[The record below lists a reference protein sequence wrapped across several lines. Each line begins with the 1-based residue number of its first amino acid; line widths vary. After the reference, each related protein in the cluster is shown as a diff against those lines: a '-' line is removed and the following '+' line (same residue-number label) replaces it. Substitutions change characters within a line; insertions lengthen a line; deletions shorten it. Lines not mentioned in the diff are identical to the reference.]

1 MSGRSRPRLL
11 LLTVGLGVGGA
22 EEIIRQSLPLIRE
35 EGFDVTLWS
44 LKRGGRLLREI
55 RDSGG
60 RVESLGGSSP
70 WNPAPL
76 VRLWS
81 GIRKEGF
88 DLIHSHLY
96 WANLAARLTGRCAG
110 RAVIVNSHHGTDAW
124 ISPSRRWLERVTLS
138 LADRVVVCSEAVRR
152 CAIEEV
158 GMPEDKVVT
167 VANGIRV
174 GRFSDASRRGALRAA
189 LGLAPD
195 QPVVGTVGRLDEP
208 VKGLSV
214 LVAAME
220 KVAERIP
227 GAVCLVI
234 GEGPARASLEAI
246 VRRRNL
252 PERFR
257 FLGERRDVPDLL
269 HAVDLYV
276 QPSLFEGFGLSALEA
291 MAAGKAVVAS
301 RVGGLMEVVADS
313 VTGDLVP
320 PGNPEDLACS
330 IVRLLEDPDRRG
342 RYGRE
347 GQARALERFPLEK
360 MVRGWTRIY
369 WDLLALRGRR
379 EAA

>member
-1 MSGRSRPRLL
+1 MRGRTRPRLL

-22 EEIIRQSLPLIRE
+22 EEIIRQSLPLIEE

-55 RDSGG
+55 RDSGC
-60 RVESLGGSSP
+60 RVESLGWDGP

-76 VRLWS
+76 GRLWS

-96 WANLAARLTGRCAG
+96 WANLAARLAG
-110 RAVIVNSHHGTDAW
+110 RGPGGAVIVNSHHGTDAW
-124 ISPSRRWLERVTLS
+124 VSPSRRWLERATLS
-138 LADRVVVCSEAVRR
+138 LADRVVVCSDAVRR

-158 GMPEDKVVT
+158 GMPEEKVVT

-174 GRFSDASRRGALRAA
+174 GRFSDGSRRGELRAS
-189 LGLAPD
+189 LGLGPD
-195 QPVVGTVGRLDEP
+195 QPVLGTVGRLDEP

-220 KVAERIP
+220 RVAARVP
-227 GAVCLVI
+227 AAVCLVI
-234 GEGPARASLEAI
+234 GEGPARASLEAMAG
-246 VRRRNL
+246 RRGL
-252 PERFR
+252 SGRFR

-276 QPSLFEGFGLSALEA
+276 QPSLLEGFGLSALEA
-291 MAAGKAVVAS
+291 MASGKAVVAS

-320 PGNPEDLACS
+320 PGNPGDLALA
-330 IVRLLEDPDRRG
+330 IAGLLEDPDRRE

-347 GQARALERFPLEK
+347 GQARARERFPLDK
-360 MVRGWTRIY
+360 MIRGWTGLYR
-369 WDLLALRGRR
+369 DLLALKGRR